1 MDLGKA
7 RYGTFKFTQ
16 KILKQKK
23 ITVFNKGQMSRD
35 FTYIDDVIDYTYKI
49 IRKDLRK
56 KLKIQFLSKFII

>member
-1 MDLGKA
+1 
-7 RYGTFKFTQ
+7 
-16 KILKQKK
+16 
-23 ITVFNKGQMSRD
+23 MSRD